1 VVTPTKTQAVV
12 FDCDGTLLETESR
25 WTMAERTVCAEW
37 GVNFS
42 MELKHRLLGT
52 HLDLAGKLLADWVG
66 ADHAQAPLLS
76 HQLIEA
82 YRDAVDAHGVE
93 PMPGARE
100 LVEWLAGRVP
110 LVVASNTHLADTRR
124 VLERSPLP
132 DVFDAVVCA
141 GDGIAPKPAPDVYL
155 AACAAVSAL
164 PAWTIGLE
172 DSPVG
177 VAAARAAGLRVV
189 YGIPADG
196 VTLEADIVV
205 ASLAEI
211 PPVRLL
217 G

>member
-1 VVTPTKTQAVV
+1 VVTPAKTQAVV

-25 WTMAERTVCAEW
+25 WTMAEQAVCAAWDVE
-37 GVNFS
+37 FS

-52 HLDLAGKLLADWVG
+52 HLAVSGEILADWVG
-66 ADHAQAPLLS
+66 VERARAPLLAQ
-76 HQLIEA
+76 QLIEA
-82 YRDAVDAHGVE
+82 YRAAVEEHGVE
-93 PMPGARE
+93 PMPGAVE

-132 DVFDAVVCA
+132 EAFEGVVCA
-141 GDGIAPKPAPDVYL
+141 GDGIAPKPAPDLYL
-155 AACAAVSAL
+155 AACAAVGATPAL
-164 PAWTIGLE
+164 TIALE

-177 VAAARAAGLRVV
+177 VASAKAAGLGVV

-196 VTLEADIVV
+196 VTLDADVV
-205 ASLAEI
+205 VHSLADI